1 MGIIVFLF
9 AVVCASTLAAAPAEK
24 PNEKPIPPQSKL
36 YIAPM
41 NGFETDLRTAMEAK
55 HVPVQLVSDRDQ
67 ADFELKGIS
76 ETQKAG
82 TAKKLI
88 MGSWHSKEEASIQ
101 IYDVKTSEMVYAY
114 SYHNENSM
122 HGKRSSAE
130 SIAKHLKEK
139 IESSK

>member
-1 MGIIVFLF
+1 MRS
-9 AVVCASTLAAAPAEK
+9 VVCLFIILSALTLAAAAAEK
-24 PNEKPIPPQSKL
+24 SNEKPIPPNSKL

-41 NGFETDLRTAMEAK
+41 NGFEADLRSAMETK
-55 HVPVQLVSDRDQ
+55 HVPVQLVSDRYQ

-101 IYDVKTSEMVYAY
+101 VYDIKTSEMVYAY

-139 IESSK
+139 IESLK